1 MIAISQRKA
10 QLETRLAELQA
21 RIDGIENE
29 LDSHNSPD
37 WEELATQREGDEVL
51 KDLGTAGQLEMRQIA
66 AALQRIDEGDYGVC
80 TKCGAE
86 ISEERLDLLPQ
97 TPFCRSC
104 AA

>member
-37 WEELATQREGDEVL
+37 WEELATEREGDEIL
-51 KDLGTAGQLEMRQIA
+51 EDLGTAGQLEMRQIA